1 MRSASIFLLEDE
13 ALVRMMIADMV
24 GELGHRVVAEA
35 GNIDDA
41 GQYAL
46 MGEFDLAILDI
57 NIGGFRVDPIAEG
70 HRRARPPLSVHHGL
84 WTAASSLLVPQKTC
98 AAEAGLD
105 RQTAGNNQFLADYG
119 CGVEP
124 MMRS

>member
-1 MRSASIFLLEDE
+1 
-13 ALVRMMIADMV
+13 MMIADMV

-57 NIGGFRVDPIAEG
+57 NIGGFGVDPIAEVIEERG
-70 HRRARPPLSVHHGL
+70 RPFLFITGYGQQHLPSLFRRKPVLQKPVLIDKLRE
-84 WTAASSLLVPQKTC
+84 TINSLLTTD
-98 AAEAGLD
+98 AA
-105 RQTAGNNQFLADYG
+105 
-119 CGVEP
+119 
-124 MMRS
+124 